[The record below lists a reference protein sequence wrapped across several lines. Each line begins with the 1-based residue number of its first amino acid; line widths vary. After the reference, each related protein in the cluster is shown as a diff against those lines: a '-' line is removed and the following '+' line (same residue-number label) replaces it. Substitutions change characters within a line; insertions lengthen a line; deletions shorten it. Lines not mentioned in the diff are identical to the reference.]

1 MTNGWICS
9 TQKNISPANPGTALG
24 VASTVLDFHNNT
36 AHHPCDIISVFFP
49 YRRYER
55 PKNIQRICIC
65 RFQKLTFDFTK
76 SHWAMRLPHL
86 HLTHCNAPRDKAV
99 TQLKAQQHHNPG
111 SFPRH
116 RSQPKGFCTELNIF
130 VSLIYYSLGRT
141 VYSEGDKLRQRF
153 IIRLK
158 HGHLSAKNKGRYF
171 ILMICQGRHGKRNY
185 SR

>member
-1 MTNGWICS
+1 
-9 TQKNISPANPGTALG
+9 
-24 VASTVLDFHNNT
+24 
-36 AHHPCDIISVFFP
+36 
-49 YRRYER
+49 
-55 PKNIQRICIC
+55 
-65 RFQKLTFDFTK
+65 
-76 SHWAMRLPHL
+76 MRLPHL

-111 SFPRH
+111 SFPGH